1 VETLNRKQVE
11 AEESRN
17 KPTNNKVNKNGE
29 PNTLKAKM
37 ICLNNFS
44 IKLTIKNS
52 SGKRNKTKNKINP
65 NLRYNNK
72 INKRQIRKNN
82 NKNIKKERTMYNKRN
97 PRKFRMMEKI

>member
-1 VETLNRKQVE
+1 M
-11 AEESRN
+11 
-17 KPTNNKVNKNGE
+17 
-29 PNTLKAKM
+29 LKAKM

-52 SGKRNKTKNKINP
+52 SGKRKKKINKINL
-65 NLRYNNK
+65 NLMYKNK

-82 NKNIKKERTMYNKRN
+82 NKNIKKERTTYNKRD